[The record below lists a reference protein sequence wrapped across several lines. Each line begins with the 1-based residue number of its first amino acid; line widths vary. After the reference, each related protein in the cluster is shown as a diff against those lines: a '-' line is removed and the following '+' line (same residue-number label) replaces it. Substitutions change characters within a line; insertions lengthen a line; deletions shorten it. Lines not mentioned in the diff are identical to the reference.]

1 MTPRSRVSECTAFFQ
16 DRLHAFN
23 SELARYLKHAD
34 EEAIHDVRTSYR
46 RLQAAYRVLPQGL
59 KTPQSGSYL
68 KLCRQFFRCN
78 SLIRDCD
85 VMLDKFAK
93 SGVASRSGIFSSLKK
108 TRKHQLQSA
117 LELAKQLDQ
126 HKSPLLNEPDPDGMD
141 LLELQVHK
149 RAMQF
154 LSNLPLVLAAE
165 SNVEEVHEM
174 RKDAKKLFYLLE
186 QDTELASLGQMI
198 HIKFFQ
204 RLSGDIHDC
213 DVAIAHVVE
222 RLQQKVRADKLH
234 SLLDTLQEE
243 RHLYYLELGGLL
255 TDHSWQELASL
266 GRAEQPTQNVAQQ
279 SRSALQP

>member
-1 MTPRSRVSECTAFFQ
+1 MTPRSRVSECSAFFH
-16 DRLHAFN
+16 DRLHDFR
-23 SELARYLKHAD
+23 SELARYLKDPD

-68 KLCRQFFRCN
+68 KLCRQFFSCN

-85 VMLDKFAK
+85 VMQDKFTK
-93 SGVASRSGIFSSLKK
+93 SGVANRSGLFSSLKK
-108 TRKHQLQSA
+108 TRKQQLQSA
-117 LELAKQLDQ
+117 LEFAKQLDK
-126 HKSPLLNEPDPDGMD
+126 HKSPLLNKPEPDGMD

-165 SNVEEVHEM
+165 SNLEEVHEM

-186 QDTELASLGQMI
+186 QDTEMASLGQMI
-198 HIKFFQ
+198 HIKLFQ

-213 DVAIAHVVE
+213 DVAIAYLDE
-222 RLQQKVRADKLH
+222 RLQRKGRSDNLH
-234 SLLDTLQEE
+234 SLLDTLREE
-243 RHLYYLELGGLL
+243 RHLYYLQLGGLL
-255 TDHSWQELASL
+255 TDHNWQELASL